1 MCLFQSTSNVIT
13 ASGQLQLISCNKQT
27 VMFRHS
33 LSHHANL
40 SPPCSLP
47 PSTHTSTP
55 VAVLRWLHV
64 SLSPNEVS
72 CRRHYKLNH
81 FTGWEEVSDL
91 FFFFKS
97 GNIRNNS
104 AFHSGPFPRVDLLQA
119 RWFPPTV
126 QKHQADRQSGGGVG
140 GCIIEAVLGIS
151 GLR

>member
-40 SPPCSLP
+40 PPPCSLP

-81 FTGWEEVSDL
+81 FTGREEVSDL
-91 FFFFKS
+91 FFFFLNLGTFATILHS
-97 GNIRNNS
+97 ILGLSHVWIFFRPAGFHPQSRNIGLIGNQ
-104 AFHSGPFPRVDLLQA
+104 VVV
-119 RWFPPTV
+119 W
-126 QKHQADRQSGGGVG
+126 GGV
-140 GCIIEAVLGIS
+140 S
-151 GLR
+151 LRLYLASVD